1 MIISHVFSIVGLV
14 IASIM
19 GIYAQDITYFLNEKY
34 PELGLGVVITVLTL
48 MSISLF
54 LIIFIKNFKKIPDK
68 TSLFYVYSSLFIGV
82 PISSFSFFVW
92 AMWMG

>member
-1 MIISHVFSIVGLV
+1 MIIRHVFSIVGLV

-54 LIIFIKNFKKIPDK
+54 LIIFIN
-68 TSLFYVYSSLFIGV
+68 TR
-82 PISSFSFFVW
+82 
-92 AMWMG
+92 